1 MADFSVGIE
10 EEFFIV
16 DPSTRALAP
25 GYMDLFA
32 ASENAGSD
40 AIELKEE
47 LHTSV
52 VEVGTPV
59 CSDIDE
65 ARHEIAGLR
74 GKLDRLA
81 RQVDLR
87 IAAVSTHPFSRWE
100 DQGITAGPYQ
110 EITERFQDTLRAN
123 LICGMHVHVCLD
135 DPDERIAVY
144 NQARYFLPHLLALS
158 CSSPFWQGRDT
169 GLSSHRAEL
178 FKRLPRTGI
187 PSTFQSWREYSDFID
202 DMVRLEC
209 VDSGARLWWDLRP
222 SVKYPTLEFR
232 ICDLPMTVDETVAI
246 AALIQAL
253 VARLAD
259 HHRRNW
265 SWRNYPVAFIQENKW
280 RALRYGSNAK
290 MIDWGRKTQ
299 APLSRLL
306 EELIEFV
313 EPEARRLGCMHEVVN
328 CRRIMERGCG
338 ADRQR
343 REYLQRGDLKG
354 LVDYIIE
361 QTTLNTI

>member
-32 ASENAGSD
+32 ASENAGID

-100 DQGITAGPYQ
+100 D
-110 EITERFQDTLRAN
+110 
-123 LICGMHVHVCLD
+123 
-135 DPDERIAVY
+135 
-144 NQARYFLPHLLALS
+144 
-158 CSSPFWQGRDT
+158 
-169 GLSSHRAEL
+169 
-178 FKRLPRTGI
+178 
-187 PSTFQSWREYSDFID
+187 
-202 DMVRLEC
+202 
-209 VDSGARLWWDLRP
+209 
-222 SVKYPTLEFR
+222 
-232 ICDLPMTVDETVAI
+232 
-246 AALIQAL
+246 
-253 VARLAD
+253 
-259 HHRRNW
+259 
-265 SWRNYPVAFIQENKW
+265 
-280 RALRYGSNAK
+280 
-290 MIDWGRKTQ
+290 
-299 APLSRLL
+299 
-306 EELIEFV
+306 
-313 EPEARRLGCMHEVVN
+313 
-328 CRRIMERGCG
+328 
-338 ADRQR
+338 
-343 REYLQRGDLKG
+343 
-354 LVDYIIE
+354 
-361 QTTLNTI
+361 